1 MKKILKIFTIEV
13 IALYTTLQAVSGM
26 VFDNY
31 FEGIIITGI
40 ALAIGMIFLKPIV
53 NILLLPLTL
62 ATLGLFRF
70 ISHAIVLWIVDT
82 ALIQFKI
89 VEFNFPGLTSQYLD
103 LPSVHYTNVF
113 MAYFAFSLTLSI
125 ITGVLNW
132 LLK

>member
-62 ATLGLFRF
+62 ATLGIFRF

>member
-1 MKKILKIFTIEV
+1 MKRILKIFTIEV
-13 IALYTTLQAVSGM
+13 FALYVTLQTVSGM
-26 VFDNY
+26 VFENE

-40 ALAIGMIFLKPIV
+40 ALAIGTIFLKPIV

-70 ISHAIVLWIVDT
+70 LSHAIVLWIVDT

-89 VEFNFPGLTSQYLD
+89 VEFNFPGFSSQYLD
-103 LPSVHYTNVF
+103 LPSVHYTNIF
-113 MAYFAFSLTLSI
+113 MAYIAFSLTLSV
-125 ITGVLNW
+125 ITGILNW